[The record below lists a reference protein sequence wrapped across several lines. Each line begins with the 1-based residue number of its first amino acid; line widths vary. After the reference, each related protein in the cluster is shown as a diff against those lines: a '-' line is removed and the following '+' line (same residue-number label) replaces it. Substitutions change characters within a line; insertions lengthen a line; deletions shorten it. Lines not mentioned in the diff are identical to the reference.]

1 MGGIIFLI
9 YLFAASFL
17 ALYGFNTCLIA
28 FLFWRKRSEKTP
40 QPPLPEMPCVTV
52 QLPIFDELYVV
63 ERLIDAAA
71 ALSWQR
77 DRLQIQVL
85 DDSDDETT
93 AIAQARVDHFRRRGI
108 DISLVRRADRS
119 GFKAGALAAGLRSAT
134 GEFIAIFDAD
144 FAPPPDFLEKTIP
157 HFASADVGLVQ
168 ARWGHLNATYS
179 ALTRAQSLALDGHFV
194 VEQTARSRNGLFF
207 NFNGTAGVWRR
218 ACIEQSGGWQG
229 DTLSEDLDLSYRAQ
243 MSGWKM
249 IFLPDV
255 VAPAEIPPQIH
266 AFKRQQFRWAKGSTQ
281 CLIKLAP
288 RILTAPNASLFKRV
302 EGLLHLSGYLMNPLI
317 LLLVLTLV
325 PLIAL
330 GVQFPQVITY
340 FGLAMVGPVV
350 VYALGQRALYPDW
363 LARYRYFAVLL
374 LLGTGIALNNSIA
387 VFEAVTRQGNTFRR
401 TPKFSVEGDGD
412 AWNTKRYA
420 LPFSWESIGELALS
434 AYAFVGVAMA
444 WQNQLWWSMP
454 FLLLYAVGFGF
465 TGALSLWHSLPAR
478 RREVE
483 LAAANS

>member
-1 MGGIIFLI
+1 MSWILFSI
-9 YLFAASFL
+9 YIFAASIL
-17 ALYGFNTCLIA
+17 AIYGFNTCLMA
-28 FLFWRKRSEKTP
+28 FLYWRRRSDTP
-40 QPPLPEMPCVTV
+40 AQPPLTDAPRVTV
-52 QLPIFDELYVV
+52 QLPIFNELYVV

-108 DISLVRRADRS
+108 DIALIRRADRS
-119 GFKAGALAAGLRSAT
+119 GFKAGALAAGLSSAS

-144 FAPPPDFLEKTIP
+144 FAPPADFLEKTIP

-218 ACIEQSGGWQG
+218 ECIEQSGGWQG

-243 MSGWKM
+243 MAGWKM
-249 IFLPDV
+249 VFLPEV
-255 VAPAEIPPQIH
+255 VAPAEIPPQIN

-288 RILTAPNASLFKRV
+288 RILTAPNASPFKRV
-302 EGLLHLSGYLMNPLI
+302 EGLIHLSGYVMNPLI
-317 LLLVLTLV
+317 LLMVLTLV
-325 PLIAL
+325 PLIAMH
-330 GVQFPQVITY
+330 VEFPEVITF
-340 FGLAMVGPVV
+340 FGLAMVGPMMI
-350 VYALGQRALYPDW
+350 YALGQRALYPDW
-363 LARYRYFAVLL
+363 VARYGYFAVLL

-387 VFEAVTRQGNTFRR
+387 VFEAITRQGNTFRR
-401 TPKFSVEGDGD
+401 TPKFRVEGDGD
-412 AWNTKRYA
+412 AWNTKRYT

-434 AYAFVGVAMA
+434 AYAFAGVVIA
-444 WQNQLWWSMP
+444 WQQHLWWSMP
-454 FLLLYAVGFGF
+454 FLLLYAAGFGF
-465 TGALSLWHSLPAR
+465 TGVLSLWHSLPAR
-478 RREVE
+478 RSAVE

>member
-1 MGGIIFLI
+1 MSGILFFVYI
-9 YLFAASFL
+9 FAASFL
-17 ALYGFNTCLIA
+17 ALYGFNTCLVA
-28 FLFWRKRSEKTP
+28 FLYWRKHTEVLP
-40 QPPLPEMPCVTV
+40 QPPLAALPRVTV
-52 QLPIFDELYVV
+52 QLPIFNELYVV

-71 ALSWQR
+71 ALNWQR

-93 AIAQARVDHFRRRGI
+93 TIAQARVDCFRRRGI
-108 DISLVRRADRS
+108 DIALIRRAERA
-119 GFKAGALAAGLRSAT
+119 GFKAGALAAGLQRAT

-144 FAPPPDFLEKTIP
+144 FAPPADFLEKTIP

-194 VEQTARSRNGLFF
+194 VEQTARARNGLFF

-218 ACIEQSGGWQG
+218 ECIEQAGGWQG

-249 IFLPDV
+249 IFLPEV

-288 RILTAPNASLFKRV
+288 RILTAPNASRFKRV

-317 LLLVLTLV
+317 LLMVLALV

-330 GVQFPQVITY
+330 GVEFPEAVTY
-340 FGLAMVGPVV
+340 FGLAMIGPVV

-401 TPKFSVEGDGD
+401 TPKFSVEGEGD
-412 AWNTKRYA
+412 AWNTKRYT

-434 AYAFVGVAMA
+434 GYAFVGVAMA

-454 FLLLYAVGFGF
+454 FLLLYAAGFGF
-465 TGALSLWHSLPAR
+465 TGGLSLWHSLPAR